1 MLRADS
7 ASGKDF
13 SEGEIAMPYSIVAVG
28 TSWGGLS
35 AMTKLLGSLPEDFP
49 IPIVV
54 VQHRS
59 KDSDRL
65 LVQLLQDATGLKV
78 CEIED
83 KDVLSAGTVHIAPAD
98 YHVLVE
104 SGYLSLTLEEPVRFS
119 RPSIDVM
126 FTSAAD
132 AYGPATIGVILT
144 GANEDGA
151 EGLAD
156 IVKRGGTALIQDP
169 KTAEIKIMPES
180 ALKATPTAEVL
191 SLDNLASRL
200 IELGGQAVEAGRRA
214 AV

>member
-1 MLRADS
+1 
-7 ASGKDF
+7 
-13 SEGEIAMPYSIVAVG
+13 MPYSVVALG

-35 AMTKLLGSLPEDFP
+35 AMTKLLGGLKAGFR

-59 KDSDRL
+59 KDSDML
-65 LVQLLQDATGLKV
+65 LIRLLQDATELNV

-83 KDVLSAGTVHIAPAD
+83 KDVLCEGTVHVAPAD
-98 YHVLVE
+98 YHVLIE
-104 SGYLSLTLEEPVRFS
+104 PGYLSLTIEEPVRYS

-132 AYGPATIGVILT
+132 TYGAGAIGLVLT

-151 EGLAD
+151 RGLAE
-156 IVKRGGTALIQDP
+156 IIRRGGRGLIQDP
-169 KTAEIKIMPES
+169 KTAEIPIMPN
-180 ALKATPTAEVL
+180 AAIRAAPTAEVL
-191 SLDNLASRL
+191 PLDKLAPRL
-200 IELGGQAVEAGRRA
+200 IELSEEKPRVRSGRRS

>member
-1 MLRADS
+1 MS
-7 ASGKDF
+7 Q
-13 SEGEIAMPYSIVAVG
+13 
-28 TSWGGLS
+28 
-35 AMTKLLGSLPEDFP
+35 LLGSLPEEFP

-65 LVQLLQDATGLKV
+65 LVQLLQDATDLKV

-83 KDVLSAGTVHIAPAD
+83 KDVLCAGTVHVAPAD

-132 AYGPATIGVILT
+132 AYGSATIGVILT

-151 EGLAD
+151 KGLAD
-156 IVKRGGTALIQDP
+156 IVKRGGCALIQDP
-169 KTAEIKIMPES
+169 RTAEIRIMPEA

-191 SLDNLASRL
+191 SLDHLAPRL
-200 IELGGQAVEAGRRA
+200 IELSGQPVEVGRRK